1 MTTNR
6 VTRIHSNEQKPFSIN
21 FIHVWIGKF
30 ACICQ
35 VSKAFRMGKSTGMFT
50 LWVYF
55 AKNNPGIP

>member
-21 FIHVWIGKF
+21 FIHVRIGKF

-50 LWVYF
+50 L
-55 AKNNPGIP
+55 